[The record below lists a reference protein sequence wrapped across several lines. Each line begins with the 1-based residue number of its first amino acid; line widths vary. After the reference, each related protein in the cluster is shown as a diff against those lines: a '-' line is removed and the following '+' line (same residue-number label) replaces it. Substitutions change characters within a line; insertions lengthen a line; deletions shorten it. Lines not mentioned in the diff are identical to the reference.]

1 MKRKSIIRRLLALVS
16 KEHGAELPEFAIA
29 ASLFF
34 MSMLG
39 VVGFAK
45 AVYCYHFVTWAA
57 QEGARY
63 AIVHGNTYSST
74 ACSSSAPPSFTM
86 KYACQA
92 SSGDVQNYVKSLT
105 TGGILISSVAATT
118 TWPGTTP
125 DCSSACSNCTTTNS
139 TGCLVKVVVTYTF
152 DFGMPY
158 LPHSDLSITGTS
170 EKVIQD

>member
-1 MKRKSIIRRLLALVS
+1 MKRRSKIRRLLALA
-16 KEHGAELPEFAIA
+16 KGERGTELPEFAIA

-63 AIVHGNTYSST
+63 AIVRGADFST
-74 ACSSSAPPSFTM
+74 ACGSSAPPSFTM
-86 KYACQA
+86 KYGCKAA
-92 SSGDVQNYVKSLT
+92 SGDVQNYVQSLT
-105 TGGILISSVAATT
+105 PSGILMSSVSATT

-125 DCSSACSNCTTTNS
+125 DCSSGCSTCSTTDS
-139 TGCLVKVVVTYTF
+139 AGCLVEVQVTYTF
-152 DFGMPY
+152 DFGIPYMPK
-158 LPHSDLSITGTS
+158 SNLSLTGTS
-170 EKVIQD
+170 EKVIQE